1 MIKLIEAVGGLI
13 GMSIKILVGVALIVF
28 FAGLVKFIFHVSG
41 DEKAVDEGKRVM
53 KWGILALFVM
63 LSVWGIV
70 GFFQRGL
77 GLPDTTRPEL
87 PDDTPATSPFNLLEN
102 A

>member
-1 MIKLIEAVGGLI
+1 
-13 GMSIKILVGVALIVF
+13 MSIKILVGVALIVF

-41 DEKAVDEGKRVM
+41 DEKAVDEGKRIM
-53 KWGILALFVM
+53 KCGILALFVM

-70 GFFQRGL
+70 WFFQRGL
-77 GLPDTTRPEL
+77 GLPDTTWPES
-87 PDDTPATSPFNLLEN
+87 PDDTPATSPIDLLQE